1 MSSLNPPKTTYDHS
15 KPPKT
20 ISNHLKPPLECY
32 LYHFV
37 TIFLTNVNI
46 HGKCCLALRVP
57 IKSEN
62 RYCLTFAH
70 SMARMTREK
79 EKENCLHRRT
89 TKGLKAFRV
98 IHRLRFRGLLFSTSE
113 RGQRDTKQVV
123 RNLMRLR
130 NIASWLMCFRESEQ
144 P

>member
-1 MSSLNPPKTTYDHS
+1 M
-15 KPPKT
+15 T
-20 ISNHLKPPLECY
+20 IL
-32 LYHFV
+32 
-37 TIFLTNVNI
+37 LTNVNI

-57 IKSEN
+57 INSEN

-70 SMARMTREK
+70 SMTRMTSEK
-79 EKENCLHRRT
+79 EKE
-89 TKGLKAFRV
+89 K
-98 IHRLRFRGLLFSTSE
+98 LRFRGLLFSTSD

-130 NIASWLMCFRESEQ
+130 NIVSWLMCFRESEQ